1 MLSNMLLV
9 LGMCFFLGGIANMRD
24 DNGVGREQ
32 SFSPGTAQT
41 TCSLMALTSA
51 ATIIPTTLYGAIV
64 ETDNNNNNN
73 KHEIQAR
80 ILALSRGISAI
91 LLLLYCLY
99 LFFALHTHKQLFEP
113 QAPLEEQ
120 DPPLPSLHQD
130 DDSDSDSDS
139 PPSSDSDSPPSSASS
154 FILLLLL
161 VTLLISYCANYM
173 VASIDDLI
181 QTAHLS
187 KKFIGLILIPIVG
200 NAAEHA
206 TAVVVAIKD
215 KMDLA
220 MAVAI
225 GSTIQIA
232 LLATPALVMAGWA
245 TGREMS
251 LQFELG
257 KSTVLLMFLQGR

>member
-1 MLSNMLLV
+1 MLLV

-99 LFFALHTHKQLFEP
+99 LFFALHTHKQLFQP
-113 QAPLEEQ
+113 QAPLEQQ
-120 DPPLPSLHQD
+120 DPPLPSLPQD
-130 DDSDSDSDS
+130 DDSD
-139 PPSSDSDSPPSSASS
+139 SDSDSPPSSASS

-257 KSTVLLMFLQGR
+257 KSTVLLVFLQGR